1 MKSSAKKVELAPYD
15 DLFST
20 EESRQDAK
28 LEKVRE
34 IPLSELH
41 PFKNH
46 PFKVKD
52 DEAMMETA
60 DSVRQYGVLVP
71 AIARPDP
78 EGGYELVAGHRRHR
92 ASELAEKETMPVI
105 VRDLDDDAATIIM
118 VDSNLQRESLLP
130 SERAFAYR
138 MKLEAIKHQGERSDL
153 TSRQVGEKSQTSIQL
168 VASQAGESQRQVQRY
183 IRLTELIPELLDMV
197 DEKKIA
203 LNPAYELSFLKKE
216 EQRDLLDAMDSEQA
230 TPSLSQAQ
238 RLKKYSQEGH
248 LTLDMMRVIMGEEK
262 KSDLDK
268 VTFTSDTLRKYF
280 PKSYTPQRMQE
291 TTVIHRHANIRKCL
305 QYAFQIGLIKSNP
318 ADRVERPRKDKYLA
332 TIYNQQELEILF
344 KTVKGDPIELGV
356 ILAAFYGLRRSEVV
370 GLKWDAIDFEKKTIS
385 IKHTVTQ
392 VNVDGKN
399 ITVQKDRTKTKSSYR
414 TLPLVPPFEELL
426 RRLKQEQLV
435 NQKVCGAAYCKKYL
449 DYIYVNAMGELVKPN
464 FITQHFEIV
473 LKNHGL
479 KKIRF
484 HDLRH
489 SCASLL
495 YANGV
500 SLRDI
505 QEWLGHS
512 DIGTTSNI
520 YTHLDY
526 SSKVSSANA
535 ILAFY
540 PQNTRV
546 QTIGQ

>member
-1 MKSSAKKVELAPYD
+1 MKSSVKKIELASVD

-20 EESRQDAK
+20 EEGRQDAK
-28 LEKVRE
+28 LEKIQE

-60 DSVRQYGVLVP
+60 DSIKQYGVLVP

-130 SERAFAYR
+130 SERAFAYK
-138 MKLEAIKHQGERSDL
+138 MKLEAMKHQGERVDL
-153 TSRQVGEKSQTSIQL
+153 TCAQVGHKSDGRKSRDILAEQVGQSKNQIQ
-168 VASQAGESQRQVQRY
+168 RF

-216 EQRDLLDAMDSEQA
+216 EQVDLLDAMDSEQA

-262 KSDLDK
+262 KSDLDR

-291 TTVIHRHANIRKCL
+291 TI
-305 QYAFQIGLIKSNP
+305 IKLLEQWQKKRQR
-318 ADRVERPRKDKYLA
+318 DQER
-332 TIYNQQELEILF
+332 
-344 KTVKGDPIELGV
+344 
-356 ILAAFYGLRRSEVV
+356 
-370 GLKWDAIDFEKKTIS
+370 
-385 IKHTVTQ
+385 
-392 VNVDGKN
+392 
-399 ITVQKDRTKTKSSYR
+399 
-414 TLPLVPPFEELL
+414 
-426 RRLKQEQLV
+426 
-435 NQKVCGAAYCKKYL
+435 
-449 DYIYVNAMGELVKPN
+449 
-464 FITQHFEIV
+464 
-473 LKNHGL
+473 
-479 KKIRF
+479 
-484 HDLRH
+484 
-489 SCASLL
+489 
-495 YANGV
+495 
-500 SLRDI
+500 
-505 QEWLGHS
+505 
-512 DIGTTSNI
+512 
-520 YTHLDY
+520 
-526 SSKVSSANA
+526 
-535 ILAFY
+535 
-540 PQNTRV
+540 
-546 QTIGQ
+546 